1 MNLSENLPN
10 ENRLMVMDDDAEVGA
25 FFGQVG
31 EDLGFDVRV
40 VSDPAGFGATV
51 VEFSPTVLLLDL
63 QMPGRDGIELLRELA
78 GLDRHP
84 KVLIASGL
92 DSRVLTS
99 ATELG
104 VSMGVE
110 IAGSFCKPIP
120 LDELEVL
127 LTRLK
132 SHVKHITANQLREAL
147 YQGHLVVHYLPK
159 ATFKAPGRWLI
170 EGAEAL
176 VRWQHPEYGLLY
188 PKDFIPL
195 AEQSGLIVEVTDFV
209 FRAAMEQARV
219 WFAHGLYMELGMNL
233 SAQFLSDLRFPDRL
247 LALVRENNLDPSMV
261 TLELTETA
269 AMQDPAVALDI
280 LARLRVKN
288 INLCLDDFGTGA
300 SSLTHL
306 YKMPFSEVKLD
317 NQFTNDMRLR
327 EDARALVEGL
337 VYLAHKLKMRA
348 CAEGVEDESTL
359 ELLEAMHCDKAQG
372 HLFGPAVRARE
383 LEGAVEKW
391 NSRFAGKSRPKVG
404 T

>member
-1 MNLSENLPN
+1 MSDNLVN
-10 ENRLMVMDDDAEVGA
+10 ENRLMVMDDDSEVGA

-31 EDLGFDVRV
+31 EDLGFEVKV
-40 VSDPAGFGATV
+40 ISDPSEFGATV
-51 VEFSPTVLLLDL
+51 LAFSPTVLLLDL
-63 QMPGRDGIELLRELA
+63 QMPNRDGIELLRELSS
-78 GLDRHP
+78 LERHP

-99 ATELG
+99 AAELG
-104 VSMGVE
+104 VSMGVDV
-110 IAGSFCKPIP
+110 AGSFCKPIP

-132 SHVKHITANQLREAL
+132 LHTKRIMANQLREAL
-147 YQGHLVVHYLPK
+147 NQGQLVVHYLPK
-159 ATFKAPGRWLI
+159 ATFKGPGRWII

-188 PKDFIPL
+188 PKEFIGL
-195 AEQSGLIVEVTDFV
+195 AEQTGLIVEVTDFV
-209 FRAAMEQARV
+209 LRAAMEQARV
-219 WFAHGLYMELGMNL
+219 WFAHGLYMELGVNV
-233 SAQFLSDLRFPDRL
+233 SAQFLSDLKFPDRL

-269 AMQDPAVALDI
+269 AMQDPSVALDI

-348 CAEGVEDESTL
+348 CAEGVEDEGTL
-359 ELLEAMHCDKAQG
+359 EMLEAMHCDKAQG
-372 HLFGPAVRARE
+372 HLFGAAVRARE
-383 LEGAVEKW
+383 LEGLVERW
-391 NSRFAGKSRPKVG
+391 NSRFPGKSRPKA
-404 T
+404 TN

>member
-1 MNLSENLPN
+1 
-10 ENRLMVMDDDAEVGA
+10 VQQ
-25 FFGQVG
+25 GQ
-31 EDLGFDVRV
+31 
-40 VSDPAGFGATV
+40 
-51 VEFSPTVLLLDL
+51 
-63 QMPGRDGIELLRELA
+63 
-78 GLDRHP
+78 
-84 KVLIASGL
+84 
-92 DSRVLTS
+92 
-99 ATELG
+99 
-104 VSMGVE
+104 
-110 IAGSFCKPIP
+110 
-120 LDELEVL
+120 
-127 LTRLK
+127 
-132 SHVKHITANQLREAL
+132 
-147 YQGHLVVHYLPK
+147 LVVHYLPK
-159 ATFKAPGRWLI
+159 ATFKSPGRWII

-188 PKDFIPL
+188 PKEFIGL

-219 WFAHGLYMELGMNL
+219 WFAHGLYMELGVNL
-233 SAQFLSDLRFPDRL
+233 SAQFLSDLKFPDRL
-247 LALVRENNLDPSMV
+247 LGLVRENNLDPSMV

-359 ELLEAMHCDKAQG
+359 EMLEAMHCDKAQG
-372 HLFGPAVRARE
+372 HLFGAAVRARE
-383 LEGAVEKW
+383 LEALVERW
-391 NSRFAGKSRPKVG
+391 NSRFPAKTRPKVTG
-404 T
+404 

>member
-1 MNLSENLPN
+1 
-10 ENRLMVMDDDAEVGA
+10 MDDDADVGA

-40 VSDPAGFGATV
+40 LAEPMLFGQSV
-51 VEFSPTVLLLDL
+51 LEFRPTVILLDL

-78 GLDRHP
+78 TLECRP

-92 DSRVLTS
+92 DSRVLTTAS
-99 ATELG
+99 ELG
-104 VSMGVE
+104 MSMGVD
-110 IAGSFCKPIP
+110 IAGAFCKPIA

-127 LTRLK
+127 LVRLK
-132 SHVKHITANQLREAL
+132 SQLKVVTVNHLRQAIE
-147 YQGHLVVHYLPK
+147 QGQLVVHYLPK
-159 ATFKAPGRWLI
+159 ATLKGPGRWII

-176 VRWQHPEYGLLY
+176 VRWEHPEYGLLY
-188 PKDFIPL
+188 PRDFIGL
-195 AEQSGLIVEVTDFV
+195 AEESGLIMEVTDFV
-209 FRAAMEQARV
+209 FRASMEQARV
-219 WFAHGLYMELGMNL
+219 WFANGLYMELGVNL
-233 SAQFLSDLRFPDRL
+233 SAQFLGDLHFPDRL
-247 LALVRENNLDPSMV
+247 LTLIRENNLDPSMI
-261 TLELTETA
+261 TIELTETA

-337 VYLAHKLKMRA
+337 IYLAHKLKMRA
-348 CAEGVEDESTL
+348 CAEGVEDEGTL
-359 ELLEAMHCDKAQG
+359 QMLEAMHCDKVQG
-372 HLFGPAVRARE
+372 HLIGAAVRAKD
-383 LEGAVEKW
+383 LEAVVENW
-391 NSRFAGKSRPKVG
+391 NGRFQAKSRAKG
-404 T
+404 AL

>member
-1 MNLSENLPN
+1 
-10 ENRLMVMDDDAEVGA
+10 MDDDPDVGT

-31 EDLGFDVRV
+31 EDLGFETKVLA
-40 VSDPAGFGATV
+40 DPM
-51 VEFSPTVLLLDL
+51 EFAALVTSFAPTVILLDL
-63 QMPGRDGIELLRELA
+63 QMPGRDGIELLRELS
-78 GLDRHP
+78 GLACRP

-99 ATELG
+99 AAELG
-104 VSMGVE
+104 TSMGLDV
-110 IAGSFCKPIP
+110 AGSFCKPIA

-132 SHVKHITANQLREAL
+132 SHIKHITANQLRDAVQ
-147 YQGHLVVHYLPK
+147 QGQLVVHYLPK
-159 ATFKAPGRWLI
+159 ATFKGPGRWII

-188 PKDFIPL
+188 PKDFIGL

-209 FRAAMEQARV
+209 FRSSMEQARV
-219 WFAHGLYMELGMNL
+219 WFAHGLYMELGVNL
-233 SAQFLSDLRFPDRL
+233 SAQFLSDLKFPDRL

-261 TLELTETA
+261 TLEITETA

-288 INLCLDDFGTGA
+288 INICLDDFGTGA

-327 EDARALVEGL
+327 EDARSLVEGL

-348 CAEGVEDESTL
+348 CAEGVEDEGTL
-359 ELLEAMHCDKAQG
+359 EMLEAMHCDKAQG
-372 HLFGPAVRARE
+372 HVFGAAVRARE
-383 LEGAVEKW
+383 LEALVERW
-391 NSRFAGKSRPKVG
+391 NSRYPSAKPKAK
-404 T
+404 TAT

>member
-1 MNLSENLPN
+1 MND
-10 ENRLMVMDDDAEVGA
+10 NRLMVMDDDPDVGA

-31 EDLGFDVRV
+31 EDLGFEVRV
-40 VSDPAGFGATV
+40 LNDSEKFGATFA
-51 VEFSPTVLLLDL
+51 EFAPTVLLLDL
-63 QMPGRDGIELLRELA
+63 QMPGRDGIEILRELSA
-78 GLDRHP
+78 LTRKPGP
-84 KVLIASGL
+84 KVLIASGH

-99 ATELG
+99 AAEIGSSLG
-104 VSMGVE
+104 LDM
-110 IAGSFCKPIP
+110 AGSFCKPIA

-132 SHVKHITANQLREAL
+132 SHVKHITADQLRDAVH
-147 YQGHLVVHYLPK
+147 QGQLVVHYLPK
-159 ATFKAPGRWLI
+159 ATFKGPGRWII

-188 PKDFIPL
+188 PREFIGL
-195 AEQSGLIVEVTDFV
+195 AEQSGLIVDVTDFV
-209 FRAAMEQARV
+209 FRESMEQARV
-219 WFAHGLYMELGMNL
+219 WFAHGLYMELGVNL
-233 SAQFLSDLRFPDRL
+233 SAQFLSDLKFPDRL
-247 LALVRENNLDPSMV
+247 LALIRENNLDPSMV

-288 INLCLDDFGTGA
+288 VNICLDDFGTGA

-306 YKMPFSEVKLD
+306 YKMPFSELKID

-359 ELLEAMHCDKAQG
+359 EMLEAMNCDKAQG
-372 HLFGPAVRARE
+372 HVFGAAVRARE
-383 LEGAVEKW
+383 LEALVERW
-391 NSRFAGKSRPKVG
+391 NSRFQTKAPSKAAS
-404 T
+404 